1 MHHFF
6 ITLLIDPHLSWEQS
20 PLPFMLS
27 EASLIC
33 FLLCLGWVNGGLG
46 SFLSLGVFSLS
57 FVISS
62 GVLSLLLIGVP
73 VDTGVSIDDGSVGHQ
88 RVYPLPPSWW
98 VLVSSLLL

>member
-1 MHHFF
+1 MRRFF
-6 ITLLIDPHLSWEQS
+6 ITLLIDPHLSWERS

-33 FLLCLGWVNGGLG
+33 FLLRLGWISVDLG

-73 VDTGVSIDDGSVGHQ
+73 VDTGVVIFILSLQVWNHSKLDTIH
-88 RVYPLPPSWW
+88 
-98 VLVSSLLL
+98 LVFTSAV